1 MAYFGATPIS
11 VQVGGTAASN
21 LTANT
26 ILAGGGASINF
37 VGPGSAGQLLT
48 SSGSG
53 APPVYTTATFP
64 ATATSTGT
72 ILRANGTNWV
82 ATTATYPTTTTASQ
96 ILYSSATNVI
106 GGLSTANNG
115 TLVTSNTG
123 VPSVLA
129 GPGTTGNILQSNASA
144 APSFSTATYPSTAGT
159 SGKVLISNGTNIV
172 SSTPTFPNASAT
184 SGKFIQSD
192 GTNWVASTPTLPTS
206 AGTSGN
212 ILTSDGTNFTSQ
224 TPSAVG
230 SSLVLISSQAA
241 SSSASISFTG
251 LTTYTNYLLIFS
263 QIVFAA
269 GSTLQMLVS
278 ANNGSSYIATGY
290 QSALNF
296 QNYTTTLVSNQI
308 QTTFF
313 ELYTGAGTSSTSGK
327 VDIYNINSASNGV
340 SIIGNAFLNSSP
352 YYQFFFGNQSTTTIN
367 AIQISVVGGTNIA
380 SGRFSLYGYRES

>member
-11 VQVGGTAASN
+11 VQVGGTAASD

-212 ILTSDGTNFTSQ
+212 VLTSDGTNWVS
-224 TPSAVG
+224 SASG
-230 SSLVLISSQAA
+230 TGLVKLSTATA
-241 SSSASISFTG
+241 SSSASISFDNT
-251 LTTYTNYLLIFS
+251 LITSTYKTYLVVFDS
-263 QIVFAA
+263 IVSAS
-269 GSTLQMLVS
+269 GSTFKMLVS
-278 ANNGSSYIATGY
+278 ANNGSVYQSTGY
-290 QSALNF
+290 LSGNFYFPYNGAITGNQS
-296 QNYTTTLVSNQI
+296 S
-308 QTTFF
+308 TTFF
-313 ELYTGAGTSSTSGK
+313 QLFTGGGNPNQNSGTLWIYNLATTNSTS
-327 VDIYNINSASNGV
+327 VNGDFWV
-340 SIIGNAFLNSSP
+340 GSTYWQKTI
-352 YYQFFFGNQSTTTIN
+352 GNQSTASIN
-367 AIQISVVGGTNIA
+367 NIQFIFDSGNIA
-380 SGRFSLYGYRES
+380 SGTITLFGLAQ